1 MPGKVTKENLQD
13 SLTYHQ
19 PNAEQQRLIDS
30 IRLDLIKIGNNVLDN
45 VVDSAD
51 RSHAL
56 RTLRDFR
63 LQVEQAIYLNGLV

>member
-1 MPGKVTKENLQD
+1 MPGQITKENLQD

-19 PNAEQQRLIDS
+19 PNAEQQKVINEIRALLIE
-30 IRLDLIKIGNNVLDN
+30 IGNKVLDR
-45 VVDSAD
+45 VPIGAD
-51 RSHAL
+51 RSEAL